1 MAERGRPPEYNEK
14 LTPKLAGALA
24 RQGMTNAEIARELGI
39 EERTFYAWKA
49 QYPDFSQEVLS
60 GAESVND
67 RVEGA
72 FLKRALG
79 YDLRLKK
86 EVVVG
91 GQLEEAVYDVHI
103 APEPGA
109 ALNWLKNR
117 RPDKW
122 RDKQPEGQGE
132 QSTLRIL
139 VETKTDESNVE
150 FHLPVAEQKKTPE

>member
-1 MAERGRPPEYNEK
+1 MAEMGRPPEYNEK

-24 RQGMTNAEIARELGI
+24 KQGLTNEEIARELGI
-39 EERTFYAWKA
+39 AERTFYAWKA
-49 QYPDFSQEVLS
+49 QYPDFSQEVQS
-60 GAESVND
+60 GAESIND
-67 RVEGA
+67 KVENA

-86 EVVVG
+86 QVVVG
-91 GQLEEAVYDVHI
+91 GELEDAEYDVHI

-122 RDKQPEGQGE
+122 RDKQPESVNESGG
-132 QSTLRIL
+132 LRIT
-139 VETKTDESNVE
+139 VEPITDMSNVE
-150 FHLPVAEQKKTPE
+150 LHLPTKTPE